1 MHPPLGDHLAV
12 EMRHLLHQPDVLQQ
26 CRAARAGG
34 HDFGIVG
41 HRRAGRA
48 LVKTFDVDLVNSKV
62 AAICVDDIRV
72 ALKVRKA

>member
-34 HDFGIVG
+34 HDVGIVG
-41 HRRAGRA
+41 HWRAGRVGEN
-48 LVKTFDVDLVNSKV
+48 LRVDIVNSKV
-62 AAICVDDIRV
+62 ATICVDDIRV